1 MISSFR
7 HFWARFHIRNILI
20 GIAIFYLLLGIIGFF
35 VLPPFVK
42 SFLLERLSAELGR
55 SVAIDTMSINPY
67 ALSAEVGPV
76 SIREKD
82 GKTVFVSFDKL
93 FLNAELDSL
102 FKGGPV
108 LSEIRLE
115 KPVIHIVRN
124 VDGTYNFSDLIE
136 KYAHKAETDKKS
148 GTETKTAF
156 SLNNI
161 RILNGS
167 IDFVDG
173 PKKTTHTIRELT
185 LQIPFISTLPHYT
198 ETFVEP
204 LLDAVVNDTRLV
216 FRGRTKPFADSLE
229 TQIDVRFKGFN
240 VPAYLAY
247 LPFKPDFLLSK
258 GSIDADAQ
266 LSYIQYRNRAPSLGL
281 KGTVDMRDVVLDD
294 LSKKPLLRVPHL
306 GMAMGTSDIMAQQFH
321 FSKIAVEGAEVYV
334 ARGRDGALAIP
345 LPSEASAAGAERIV
359 PKNRQEAES
368 AAAKP
373 TVLVDELDLQ
383 KGKVF
388 YSDFLKSGMLAATF
402 DAVKLTLR
410 QISVNS
416 AKREFVLGE
425 VRAAGGN
432 LALRHAPDTEAGSQ
446 QTAAVLP
453 AVEPGVKASGEK
465 PWIVTLSNVGIDQ
478 YAVTVEDTVPSDP
491 VRLNLEGIHFTGKNL
506 STGKNIQGSASLES
520 TINKRGMLNLEGPLS
535 LEPLTAKLKVNLRG
549 LDLAPFRSYTAD
561 MYKVAVTGGRV
572 GANGTLTIASPK
584 GGMDVRYQGRAT
596 VAKFSSIDKANAED
610 FVRFDSLTFNAM
622 DISTNPLRVLIKEI
636 ALADFYS
643 RIIINEDGSLNTQ
656 GLSEKPSEPV
666 ASAPAG
672 EQIPDQQA
680 APPDEQKQ
688 DRLAEL
694 QSMRTQKLVKI
705 DTVTA
710 QGGTIHFTDRHIK
723 PGFTAELQEIGGRVS
738 GLTSEEEQFA
748 DVELRGVLGGNA
760 PLEITGKINP
770 LRENLYVNLKADFK
784 NMDLSP
790 TSPYAGRYLGYT
802 IQKGKMALGMQYLIV
817 NRKLEAQNDVF
828 IDQLTLGEEVESPE
842 ATKMPVKL
850 AIALLKNRKGEIQL
864 DLPIEGTTD
873 DPDFRVGK
881 IIWKVILNLLVK
893 AATSPFALLGAIF
906 GGGGGEEMSYVDFQY
921 GLATLTAQEQ
931 KKIDKVLTVL
941 YERPALKVEIEGHA
955 DLANDREGLKQ
966 EYLRRK
972 VKAQKL
978 RDLSSDDETVDPAA
992 VVVGREEYPKYL
1004 KRAYKAEKF
1013 PKPSNFLGIAK
1024 DIPVPEM
1031 EKLMV
1036 THAQVTDA
1044 MLRELAVE
1052 RAQAVYRYMT
1062 KAKKIE
1068 PERIFL
1074 IEPKSVA
1081 PEKKEKVR
1089 DSRVDFKL
1097 K

>member
-7 HFWARFHIRNILI
+7 HFWTRFRIRNILI
-20 GIAIFYLLLGIIGFF
+20 GIVIFYLLLGIVGFF
-35 VLPPFVK
+35 VLPPFLK
-42 SFLLERLSAELGR
+42 SFMLERISAELGR
-55 SVAIDTMSINPY
+55 PVTIDAISINPY
-67 ALSAEVGPV
+67 ALSAEIGPLR
-76 SIREKD
+76 IGEKNEQA
-82 GKTVFVSFDKL
+82 TFVAFDKL
-93 FLNAELDSL
+93 YLNAELDSL

-115 KPVIHIVRN
+115 KPVLHIVRKA
-124 VDGTYNFSDLIE
+124 DGTYNFSDLIE
-136 KYAHKAETDKKS
+136 KYAGKPEADKKT
-148 GTETKTAF
+148 GTETRTAF

-167 IDFVDG
+167 IDFIDG
-173 PKKTTHTIRELT
+173 PRKTTHTIRELT
-185 LQIPFISTLPHYT
+185 LQVPFVSTLPHYT

-216 FRGRTKPFADSLE
+216 FTGRTKPFADSLE
-229 TQIDVRFKGFN
+229 TQIDVRLKGFN

-247 LPFKPDFLLSK
+247 LPFKPPFLLSK
-258 GSIDADAQ
+258 GSIDADTQ
-266 LSYIQYRNRAPSLGL
+266 LSYIQYRDRSPSLGL
-281 KGTVDMRDVVLDD
+281 KGTIDVRDVVLDD
-294 LSKKPLLRVPHL
+294 LSKKPLLRVPHF
-306 GMAMGTSDIMAQQFH
+306 GMAIATSDIMAQQFH
-321 FSKIAVEGAEVYV
+321 FSKMTVEGIEVYA
-334 ARGRDGALAIP
+334 ARGRDGTWAIP
-345 LPSEASAAGAERIV
+345 ALPGDPAASAGRTA
-359 PKNRQEAES
+359 PKNRQETEA

-373 TVLVDELDLQ
+373 AVLVDELDLQ
-383 KGKVF
+383 KGKVV
-388 YSDFLKSGMLAATF
+388 YNDFLKSGMLAATC
-402 DAVKLTLR
+402 DAVRLTLR
-410 QISVNS
+410 QISVNG
-416 AKREFVLGE
+416 AKREVVLGE

-432 LALRHAPDTEAGSQ
+432 LALRHAPDTEAGGQ
-446 QTAAVLP
+446 QTALDSP

-465 PWIVTLSNVGIDQ
+465 PWIVTLSSVGIDQ

-491 VRLNLEGIHFTGKNL
+491 VRLNLEGIRFSGKNL
-506 STGKNIQGSASLES
+506 STGKNIQGSASLQS
-520 TINKRGMLNLEGPLS
+520 TINKRGMLNVEGPLS
-535 LEPLTAKLKVNLRG
+535 LEPLTAKFKVNLQG
-549 LDLAPFRSYTAD
+549 LDLAPFRSYAAD
-561 MYKVAVTGGRV
+561 RYKVAVTGGRV
-572 GANGTLTIASPK
+572 GANGVLTIAAPK
-584 GGMDVRYQGRAT
+584 EGMNVRYQGRAT

-610 FVRFDSLTFNAM
+610 FVRFDALTFNAM
-622 DISTNPLRVLIKEI
+622 DISMKPLRVLIREI
-636 ALADFYS
+636 ALTDFYS

-656 GLSEKPSEPV
+656 GLSEQPSGPA
-666 ASAPAG
+666 ASAPSD
-672 EQIPDQQA
+672 EQKPDQQA
-680 APPDEQKQ
+680 ASPDEQKQ

-723 PGFTAELQEIGGRVS
+723 PGFTAKLQEIGGRVS

-748 DVELRGVLGGNA
+748 DVELRGVLDGNA

-802 IQKGKMALGMQYLIV
+802 IQKGKLALGMQYLIV
-817 NRKLEAQNDVF
+817 NKKLEAQNNVF
-828 IDQLTLGEEVESPE
+828 IDQLSLGEEVESPE

-850 AIALLKNRKGEIQL
+850 AISLLKNRKGEIQL

-906 GGGGGEEMSYVDFQY
+906 GGGGGEEMSYVDFEY
-921 GLATLTAQEQ
+921 GLATISAQEQ
-931 KKIDKVLTVL
+931 QKIDKVLTVL

-978 RDLSSDDETVDPAA
+978 KDLSSDDETIDPAT
-992 VVVGREEYPKYL
+992 VVVGKEEYPKYL

-1036 THAQVTDA
+1036 THAQITDA

-1081 PEKKEKVR
+1081 PEKKQKVR

-1097 K
+1097 Q